1 MQADSGVE
9 EVSAPELSVEE
20 VWSGAEGPPSIADLA
35 LEQKGIYYPV
45 VQHHWLLT
53 SLLHAAM
60 AFKVKA
66 KPLSLFDSKVG
77 RRPHFKLRA
86 ENLRLP
92 RWLIPD
98 KRRHTVRVFPLQG
111 KNALFRD
118 LSIIQL
124 MPSGVMDSGLILSR
138 QEVNPAPLHLRVN
151 GAASDP
157 PVCVSVPLPGPD
169 RLGAGPGWFSLSL

>member
-1 MQADSGVE
+1 ME

-86 ENLRLP
+86 E
-92 RWLIPD
+92 ISTSVA
-98 KRRHTVRVFPLQG
+98 H
-111 KNALFRD
+111 
-118 LSIIQL
+118 
-124 MPSGVMDSGLILSR
+124 SR
-138 QEVNPAPLHLRVN
+138 QK
-151 GAASDP
+151 ASHCA
-157 PVCVSVPLPGPD
+157 CVPSSG
-169 RLGAGPGWFSLSL
+169 